1 MRLARYFSGS
11 IRATTWLDR
20 VLVLLVASLLALQLL
35 GAGRHRDDHT
45 GYSDNCS
52 SCFFAHQVPHGL
64 PDAEPAVV
72 PVWTAQAYTLAH
84 PASRPAPASPRFLIP
99 FAQAPPRA

>member
-11 IRATTWLDR
+11 IRTMTWLDR
-20 VLVLLVASLLALQLL
+20 VMVLLVAALLALQLL
-35 GAGRHRDDHT
+35 GAGHHRDDHT

-72 PVWTAQAYTLAH
+72 PVWTAQAYTLVP
-84 PASRPAPASPRFLIP
+84 PADRPAPASPRFVIP
-99 FAQAPPRA
+99 LAQAPPRA